1 MTDRDPPEYA
11 HANTEAERALEI
23 RLRYAGG
30 LTGGDDEG
38 CPGRNDCR
46 GTRSERLVGAVLD
59 DGERTPETTAGPDT
73 GSAAVVV
80 GPPDVDADRRRRGP
94 YAKSAERRRSI
105 VDAAFD
111 VFATRGFRS
120 GSLREI
126 AERVGM
132 SQTTLLHHFPS
143 KEGLLLA
150 VLSGRDEV
158 EPVLAPGALR
168 GLAEGDERTP
178 AVRFADLI
186 TTQADAN
193 VLVPGVIQL
202 YAVLSGEGVTHGHPG
217 REYFAARFASMR
229 AGYVRDLEDLR
240 DRGLLREGV
249 DPAIAAATIIA
260 LWDGIQLQWL
270 YDADAVDMAAA
281 LRDYLS
287 LILPLPS

>member
-1 MTDRDPPEYA
+1 MTDAGPPEYD
-11 HANTEAERALEI
+11 HANTEVEWSLEI

-38 CPGRNDCR
+38 RPGRNDR
-46 GTRSERLVGAVLD
+46 YGTRSERPVRAVLD
-59 DGERTPETTAGPDT
+59 ESERMPEMTAGAGADP
-73 GSAAVVV
+73 AAAEVIS
-80 GPPDVDADRRRRGP
+80 RRRGP

-120 GSLREI
+120 GSLREV

-132 SQTTLLHHFPS
+132 SQTTLLHYFPS
-143 KEGLLLA
+143 KDDLLIA
-150 VLSGRDEV
+150 VLAGRDEV
-158 EPVLAPGALR
+158 EPVLAPGALD
-168 GLAEGDERTP
+168 GLAEDDERKP

-193 VLVPGVIQL
+193 MLVPGVIQL

-217 REYFAARFASMR
+217 RAYFTARFASMR

-270 YDADAVDMAAA
+270 YDSDAVDMAAA
-281 LRDYLS
+281 LRDYLA
-287 LILPLPS
+287 LILPLAS